1 MAGPA
6 RVLAL
11 PIRIVG
17 GSFAT
22 LPQGSADEIAQSVA
36 ILLRT
41 LRDSRLEVPGYGVPD
56 MVGLTTLDLAAI
68 RAAIARWEPRALATV
83 EGGAPDLSDEG
94 LRKIIVDLDRR

>member
-1 MAGPA
+1 MAA

-11 PIRIVG
+11 PIRIVAG
-17 GSFAT
+17 GFAT
-22 LPQGSADEIAQSVA
+22 IEQGTAAEIAQSVA

-56 MVGLTTLDLAAI
+56 FVGLTAIDLGII
-68 RAAIARWEPRALATV
+68 REARALATV

-94 LRKIIVDLDRR
+94 LRRIIVNIDRR

>member
-1 MAGPA
+1 MAA

-11 PIRIVG
+11 PIRIVAG
-17 GSFAT
+17 GFAT
-22 LPQGSADEIAQSVA
+22 IEQGTAAEIAQSVA

-56 MVGLTTLDLAAI
+56 FVGLTAIDLGII
-68 RAAIARWEPRALATV
+68 REAIARWEPRALATV

-94 LRKIIVDLDRR
+94 LRRIIVNIDRR